1 MRTPL
6 DEHPQEVYS
15 TYWIIRITTRPL
27 NDKMFLYDPAV
38 PSFEKAVG
46 SAYRYSDTSM
56 GRGTLMYDIK
66 KVQEH
71 FREIGVDASVNAIT
85 YHGALNAER
94 ASHEISQTI

>member
-6 DEHPQEVYS
+6 DEHPQEVYKN
-15 TYWIIRITTRPL
+15 YWIIRITTQPL
-27 NDKMFLYDPAV
+27 SRKTFLYDPAV

-56 GRGTLMYDIK
+56 GRGTLFYDIK
-66 KVQEH
+66 KIQEH
-71 FREIGVDASVNAIT
+71 FRDIGVSASVNVIS

-94 ASHEISQTI
+94 HANEFSQTT